1 MTTVSFTFWK
11 GFNINIFNALIL
23 DRLLSH
29 MCLAPANLRYGLM
42 STNSLIANNLD
53 PMGDRNGKIT
63 PLEEWFRSLGNLPWG
78 QATTCQTTGTTRVPC
93 RLDCVQIWNFEFKKL
108 AIAFSYPEL

>member
-1 MTTVSFTFWK
+1 
-11 GFNINIFNALIL
+11 
-23 DRLLSH
+23 

-93 RLDCVQIWNFEFKKL
+93 RPSSTGLYVQSVGVVHKYTICDAANG
-108 AIAFSYPEL
+108 SNC